1 MGEKIK
7 TCILRFPARENPN
20 MEKALFDWPI
30 VLQYDVKA
38 KYRMISKKF
47 SGMRSIREYREEK
60 SLRHVAMVA
69 KFLDDNKPKKSLKS
83 LFALK
88 LHRSYS
94 FSFNLANL
102 LWDLIYRYLSLENE
116 SDNFCVIFTYSIKRA
131 REIRKFMSK

>member
-83 LFALK
+83 LFALSQTSPI
-88 LHRSYS
+88 L
-94 FSFNLANL
+94 F
-102 LWDLIYRYLSLENE
+102 
-116 SDNFCVIFTYSIKRA
+116 IFI
-131 REIRKFMSK
+131 